1 MRTGVR
7 EPGYRQ
13 RSISQV
19 LSRARVRAYVCA
31 REDGVLWATPM
42 AMVSPYRGATSRRE
56 GQTVSTV
63 FAGQETIPPVRR
75 IVGNHGNEEE
85 RAPGAD
91 DPG

>member
-7 EPGYRQ
+7 EPGHRQ

-19 LSRARVRAYVCA
+19 LSRARARVRVCA

-42 AMVSPYRGATSRRE
+42 AMVSPYRGATSHRE

>member
-1 MRTGVR
+1 MSENLVIDNDLFPR
-7 EPGYRQ
+7 YY
-13 RSISQV
+13 
-19 LSRARVRAYVCA
+19 RARVRAYVCA

-42 AMVSPYRGATSRRE
+42 AMVSPYRGATSHRE

-85 RAPGAD
+85 RSPGDD